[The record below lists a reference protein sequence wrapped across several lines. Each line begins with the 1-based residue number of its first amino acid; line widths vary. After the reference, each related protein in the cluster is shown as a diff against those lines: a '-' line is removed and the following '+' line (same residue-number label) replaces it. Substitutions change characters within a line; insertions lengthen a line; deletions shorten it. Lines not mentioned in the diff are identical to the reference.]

1 MRIAQLGKQLGKSL
15 EHELAYLFIA
25 LGDNQLP
32 EEAHTPGHVK
42 SIRQGMDA
50 SGVGGDNTLKT
61 CSQGTAPPAP
71 ITH

>member
-15 EHELAYLFIA
+15 EYELAYLFIA

-50 SGVGGDNTLKT
+50 SGVGGDNALKT
-61 CSQGTAPPAP
+61 YNQGTAPPTP
-71 ITH
+71 IAH